1 MTITEDN
8 AKTLQQGYTTLQK
21 LTQGQIDDTDIA
33 LDPTRSNPIH
43 SDSLGKLY
51 AKTATQNEMTFIDYC
66 KYICSLNEQQYH
78 IVMFNWAWCKRYI
91 NAIWNKDSIQGYH
104 IFLSGPG
111 GTGKTHVLKLIQR
124 DMYYFLC
131 NIIKCDAD
139 QPLVLMTAPTG
150 SAAFQ
155 IGGST
160 IDSALLVYGNGKMK
174 PSLEKKTVMY
184 TKLQHLT
191 LLVNDKVSMVGFKKF
206 QCMNET
212 VCTIKVQEWVT
223 GEIYVFWP

>member
-1 MTITEDN
+1 
-8 AKTLQQGYTTLQK
+8 
-21 LTQGQIDDTDIA
+21 
-33 LDPTRSNPIH
+33 
-43 SDSLGKLY
+43 
-51 AKTATQNEMTFIDYC
+51 
-66 KYICSLNEQQYH
+66 
-78 IVMFNWAWCKRYI
+78 
-91 NAIWNKDSIQGYH
+91 
-104 IFLSGPG
+104 
-111 GTGKTHVLKLIQR
+111 
-124 DMYYFLC
+124 MYYFLC

-184 TKLQHLT
+184 TKPQHLT